1 MSDCICE
8 EDRLSSIEEASAAL
22 GKLLVRPLA
31 VIETPLLEATGRIL
45 ARDLPVRLDAPR
57 HDNSAMDGYALC
69 ATDLDP
75 AHPVLPLA
83 GCMAAGDQPK
93 ALRPGHCMQIF
104 TGASLPQGADTVI
117 AQERCRLEADR
128 VWFEE
133 AAKGQNIRRQG
144 EELRAGEPLLVEGS
158 RLRAQ
163 EIGLLASQGY
173 ERVPCYSPLRV
184 GLISS
189 GNELRAPGEPLADG
203 QIYDANRFLL
213 ASLLQGWGCE
223 VHQYQPLRDSLTDTL
238 ELLGRASREQD
249 LIISSGG
256 VSVGEAD
263 HIKAAVRQLGE
274 LHLWRVAIQ
283 PGKPLAFGRVGN
295 TPWIGL
301 PGNPAASLITALV
314 VARPALLAAVGLKET
329 GPLVLP
335 VQAGFSRNKTSNRP
349 HYLQARLKRE
359 SNRLLAEIHPKQG
372 SAMLSNCSWAEGLV
386 LIPAQ
391 KQIKEGDWL
400 DFLPYQGLL

>member
-1 MSDCICE
+1 MSDCACE
-8 EDRLSSIEEASAAL
+8 EDRLSSIEDASAAL
-22 GKLLVRPLA
+22 DKLLARPLA
-31 VIETPLLEATGRIL
+31 VIETPLLEASGRIL
-45 ARDLPVRLDAPR
+45 AQDLPVHLDSPR
-57 HDNSAMDGYALC
+57 HDNSAMDGYALR
-69 ATDLDP
+69 AADLDP
-75 AHPVLPLA
+75 THPVLPLS
-83 GCMAAGDQPK
+83 GCMAAGDSPK
-93 ALRPGHCMQIF
+93 ALSPGHCMQIF

-117 AQERCRLEADR
+117 AQERCRLEGDR
-128 VWFEE
+128 VRFEE
-133 AAKGQNIRRQG
+133 ATKGQNIRRQG
-144 EELRAGEPLLVEGS
+144 EELRLGETLLAQGI

-173 ERVPCYSPLRV
+173 DRLPCVAPLKV

-189 GNELRAPGEPLADG
+189 GNELKAPGESLADG

-223 VHQYQPLRDSLTDTL
+223 VHQYPVLRDNLTDTL
-238 ELLGRASREQD
+238 ELLDTASREQD

-301 PGNPAASLITALV
+301 PGNPAASLITALIV
-314 VARPALLAAVGLKET
+314 VRPALLAALGQRET
-329 GPLVLP
+329 NPLILP
-335 VQAGFSRNKTSNRP
+335 VQAAFSRNKTSNRP
-349 HYLQARLKRE
+349 HYLQARLKGE
-359 SNRLLAEIHPKQG
+359 SNHLFAEIHPKQG
-372 SAMLSNCSWAEGLV
+372 SAMLSNCTWAEGLV

-391 KQIKEGDWL
+391 RQVKEGDWL